1 MATTFTEKAS
11 KIEILPLN
19 ETTVHISEL
28 TILEEDT
35 FYHTHEE
42 CEIYINLEGDVSF
55 MVESNI
61 YPIRPGSVIITRPF
75 EFHHVIYHSNALHRC
90 VILSFLSNGNEEILD
105 FLFDRPHS
113 TNNLIQLSG
122 ENLSTLLE
130 LCSRIQREDR
140 TPVTRQIDFLRMLS
154 IFREGS
160 YVEFDVS
167 TQRYPDVRI
176 AVEYINRHLN
186 ANFTIRQLAEISHVS
201 VNSLERHFSKVLNM
215 SPYFYMT
222 KKRLSKAAEFL
233 QQGESVTYAALESG
247 FADYSHFIAL
257 FKRHYHQTPL
267 QYQKAN
273 AKKRR
278 KGRAGAGEGG
288 RQLDPPPPKKSEK
301 SRTRPTVRKE
311 K

>member
-19 ETTVHISEL
+19 ETTVYISEM
-28 TILEEDT
+28 TILEEDA

-55 MVESNI
+55 MVESTI
-61 YPIRPGSVIITRPF
+61 YPIQPGSVIITRPF

-113 TNNLIQLSG
+113 TNNLIQLSS
-122 ENLSTLLE
+122 ENLSTLLD
-130 LCSRIQREDR
+130 LCTHIQREDR
-140 TPVTRQIDFLRMLS
+140 TPVARQIDFLRMLS
-154 IFREGS
+154 IFQEGS
-160 YVEFDVS
+160 YVEFDIS
-167 TQRYPDVRI
+167 AQRYPDVRI

-257 FKRHYHQTPL
+257 FKRHYHKTPL

-278 KGRAGAGEGG
+278 SSERGG
-288 RQLDPPPPKKSEK
+288 TQKFAEKAAPEAARETDNSPPPEK
-301 SRTRPTVRKE
+301 I
-311 K
+311 